1 MTENRESL
9 RILFEFEK
17 ETKNTFK
24 FEERPESGQP
34 PRIGSLYVQ
43 KWALG
48 GDHPPHRIAVTLET
62 IPESDANQRKGS

>member
-1 MTENRESL
+1 MAANSESFRL
-9 RILFEFEK
+9 VFELEK

-48 GDHPPHRIAVTLET
+48 GDNPPHRIAVTLET
-62 IPESDANQRKGS
+62 ASGTDADQRKGS